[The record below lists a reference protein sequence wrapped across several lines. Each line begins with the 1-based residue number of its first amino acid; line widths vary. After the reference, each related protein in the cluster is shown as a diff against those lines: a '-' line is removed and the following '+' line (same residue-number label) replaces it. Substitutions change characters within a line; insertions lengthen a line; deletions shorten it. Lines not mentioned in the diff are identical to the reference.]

1 MIGRR
6 RPPAPAP
13 HPWEEE
19 GRRLASQL
27 AGLSSAVVVGRD
39 AEASARVALGAA
51 RAIAGDRRVAV
62 ADLVGAPSVFGA
74 LADAADAPGII
85 DSFLRG
91 VSLNDIAQPAADG
104 TPSLFILPRGNE
116 PTLPDEMLHS
126 DRWSRLA
133 AGFAEAGA
141 LLLIVARA
149 GTPALDALVRQTDGV
164 VSVGDADIPL
174 EWRVIAQAGERVPV
188 ATPHAVRAQGAPS
201 RGAPSAGAPTT
212 RGPRR
217 RGRWMLAVAA
227 GALLAVAGVARWRN
241 SSRPTGQPASARSL
255 VGAPPPAARP
265 VAMAADTVRVPD
277 PVNPLD
283 SAAAA
288 QFAVELVATNT
299 AAGANLWLRERGIQ
313 LAGLTV
319 SPVLLGADG
328 ARWHRVIAGAW
339 RDRTGADSL
348 LAALRDE
355 DVLRAGAGAVVRV
368 PLALLLESDVP
379 RRAAAERV
387 AALAVRGVPAY
398 ALVQDDGSVRLFTGA
413 FETAAAAV
421 PLDAELRAAGLTPQL
436 AYRTGRT
443 F

>member
-1 MIGRR
+1 VIGRR

-13 HPWEEE
+13 NPWEEE
-19 GRRLASQL
+19 GRRLAPQL
-27 AGLSSAVVVGRD
+27 AGLSSAVVIGLD
-39 AEASARVALGAA
+39 AEASARVALGAG
-51 RAIAGDRRVAV
+51 RAVALDRRVAV
-62 ADLVGAPSVFGA
+62 ADLVGAPAVLGT
-74 LADAADAPGII
+74 LADAAGAPGII

-104 TPSLFILPRGNE
+104 TPSLFILPRGSE
-116 PTLPDEMLHS
+116 PTLPEEMLQS

-164 VSVGDADIPL
+164 VSVGDAEIPM
-174 EWRVIAQAGERVPV
+174 EWRVIAQAGERVP
-188 ATPHAVRAQGAPS
+188 APTPPARRAQGAPS
-201 RGAPSAGAPTT
+201 
-212 RGPRR
+212 
-217 RGRWMLAVAA
+217 AVA
-227 GALLAVAGVARWRN
+227 LWRK
-241 SSRPTGQPASARSL
+241 SPRPWGQPVRAPAP
-255 VGAPPPAARP
+255 VGAPQPAARP
-265 VAMAADTVRVPD
+265 VAPAADTVRVPD

-299 AAGANLWLRERGIQ
+299 AAGANSWIREHGIQ

-319 SPVLLGADG
+319 SPVLLGASG
-328 ARWHRVIAGAW
+328 SRWHKVIAGAW

-368 PLALLLESDVP
+368 PLALLLETDVP
-379 RRAAAERV
+379 RSAAAERV
-387 AALAVRGVPAY
+387 AAMAVRGVAAY
-398 ALVQDDGSVRLFTGA
+398 ALLQDDGSVRLFTGA

-421 PLDAELRAAGLTPQL
+421 PLDAELRAAGFTPQV